1 MGGSKVLMNLVIFG
15 FFLHSR
21 GSEYRE
27 EQVPM
32 DHHGVIDEVNA
43 KNDHLNGEVAI
54 ELELKQ
60 RLIVKQEFKNEII
73 PQKNEKQKEKNT
85 EVAIESVQENSKNR
99 QIELYWKFPHI
110 IRLIFLYLGPDET
123 RNVCFNSEFG
133 FKFLWS
139 DIGKSI
145 EKKNLP
151 RYCCRS
157 RPRLR
162 SVQFAKDYIE
172 LDKKSMCFSFDREK
186 MRLNKKR
193 ANFFNETV
201 GALLFVFFMI
211 AMNICVGYEIVKAIE
226 AKHIAALFWAI
237 LVLIHG
243 SCTAIGDIFLPILL
257 FITFKL
263 WAEFLRLKKIEKNV
277 YSGVKHYSGKK

>member
-172 LDKKSMCFSFDREK
+172 LDKESMCFSFDREK
-186 MRLNKKR
+186 MRLNKKK
-193 ANFFNETV
+193 ANFFNL

-211 AMNICVGYEIVKAIE
+211 ANNIFVGYEFVMAIE
-226 AKHIAALFWAI
+226 AKHVVTAVGWTIAVF
-237 LVLIHG
+237 IHG
-243 SCTAIGDIFLPILL
+243 TFTIIGDILLPIILKP
-257 FITFKL
+257 IFKNL
-263 WAEFLRLKKIEKNV
+263 AEFLRLKKIEKNV